1 VNTLAISGAV
11 GQIFIFF
18 TISMHNCHTLTII
31 TTSRKCLSVVMSAIY
46 FMHPFSTMQWVGV
59 TMVLGSTVAEV
70 ITGKMRKD
78 EANRVAIAEAAAKVE
93 SESKKKK

>member
-1 VNTLAISGAV
+1 MVNTLAISGAV

-31 TTSRKCLSVVMSAIY
+31 TTSRKCLSVVMSAIA
-46 FMHPFSTMQWVGV
+46 FAHPFTPMQWVGV
-59 TMVLGSTVAEV
+59 SMVLGSTVTEV

-78 EANRVAIAEAAAKVE
+78 AEAEA
-93 SESKKKK
+93 KKKKVVDEKKEN

>member
-1 VNTLAISGAV
+1 MVNTLAISGAV

-31 TTSRKCLSVVMSAIY
+31 TTSRKCLSVVMSAIA
-46 FMHPFSTMQWVGV
+46 FAHPFTPMQWVGV
-59 TMVLGSTVAEV
+59 TMVLGSTVTEV

-78 EANRVAIAEAAAKVE
+78 AEAEA
-93 SESKKKK
+93 KKKKVVDEKKEN